1 MRPVETRELQADNG
15 GGCSELWEV
24 CILDALMSILP
35 RWQMVAVKHCTMT
48 DGTSSCSV
56 LRGWFG
62 T

>member
-24 CILDALMSILP
+24 CVLDTLMSILP
-35 RWQMVAVKHCTMT
+35 RWQMVAVKHCTRT